1 MSDIKKG
8 KKRKKM
14 KLKKPRK
21 VAYEKLHMYAKH
33 VVVHIYL
40 RKLHSNIALNRSNGT
55 TTGRGRRERMPTIV
69 VTDI

>member
-1 MSDIKKG
+1 
-8 KKRKKM
+8 M
-14 KLKKPRK
+14 KLKEPRK